1 MDSELKQL
9 IFDSISELR
18 RLQKMWQKT
27 YPDSSTMEFRD
38 VPPVLWF
45 GNIKNNPQ
53 VLVVSANPSRPE
65 QPKSNPRI
73 PYSKKW
79 NIDQPEVE
87 ELMKDYNN
95 YFVNNPSKKWFGGDV
110 SHTQGRIEDFLNG
123 LGASFYAGVKGMDDK
138 KKYNQAIH
146 IDLLP
151 FSTDSTFTAIDSQI
165 MAIEGVPQWINQH
178 LHKMI
183 ELIKPKLIIINGSS
197 NFAYFNQCID
207 MNAQPYTA
215 SFNPVELAHKEKS
228 ITIWYA
234 NKTDNVPPIIA
245 TSVNMGSF
253 CFHSKDTLRALGETV
268 KKRLNL

>member
-1 MDSELKQL
+1 MEINDTNLKLLILDIIEELKR
-9 IFDSISELR
+9 LR
-18 RLQKMWQKT
+18 GLWK
-27 YPDSSTMEFRD
+27 DEFRD

-45 GNIKNNPQ
+45 GDIHNNPQ
-53 VLVVSANPSRPE
+53 VLVISANPSRPDK
-65 QPKSNPRI
+65 PNSNPRI
-73 PYSKKW
+73 PYCKKW
-79 NIDQPEVE
+79 NIDQPDVE

-95 YFVNNPSKKWFGGDV
+95 YFVNNPSKKWFGGDM

-123 LGASFYAGVKGMDDK
+123 LGASFFGRDNYI
-138 KKYNQAIH
+138 QAIH

-151 FSTDSTFTAIDSQI
+151 FSTESTFTAIDSQI

-207 MNAQPYTA
+207 MNTQPYTA
-215 SFNPVELAHKEKS
+215 SYNPIALAPKEKS

-253 CFHSKDTLRALGETV
+253 CFHSKDTLRKLGEEV

>member
-9 IFDSISELR
+9 IFDSINELR
-18 RLQKMWQKT
+18 CLQKMWQKT
-27 YPDSSTMEFRD
+27 YPDCSTMEFRD

-53 VLVVSANPSRPE
+53 VLVVSANPSCPE

-79 NIDQPEVE
+79 NIDQPDVE

-95 YFVNNPSKKWFGGDV
+95 YFENNPSKKWFGGDV

-123 LGASFYAGVKGMDDK
+123 LGASFFGRNNYI
-138 KKYNQAIH
+138 QAIH

-151 FSTDSTFTAIDSQI
+151 FSTESTFTAIDSQI

-183 ELIKPKLIIINGSS
+183 ELVKPNLIIINGSS

-215 SFNPVELAHKEKS
+215 SFNPVELALKEKS

-234 NKTDNVPPIIA
+234 NKMDNVPPIIA

>member
-1 MDSELKQL
+1 MEINDTNLKVLILDIIEELKR
-9 IFDSISELR
+9 LR
-18 RLQKMWQKT
+18 GLWK
-27 YPDSSTMEFRD
+27 DEFRD

-45 GNIKNNPQ
+45 GDIHNNPQ
-53 VLVVSANPSRPE
+53 VLVVSANPSRPDK
-65 QPKSNPRI
+65 PNSNPRI
-73 PYSKKW
+73 PYCKKW
-79 NIDQPEVE
+79 NIDQPDVE

-95 YFVNNPSKKWFGGDV
+95 YFVNNPSKKWFGGDM

-123 LGASFYAGVKGMDDK
+123 LGASFYGGKN
-138 KKYNQAIH
+138 YIQAIH

-151 FSTDSTFTAIDSQI
+151 FSTESTFTAIDSQI

-253 CFHSKDTLRALGETV
+253 CFHSKDTLRKLGEAV

>member
-1 MDSELKQL
+1 MEINDTNLKLLILDIIEELKR
-9 IFDSISELR
+9 LR
-18 RLQKMWQKT
+18 GLWK
-27 YPDSSTMEFRD
+27 DEFRD

-45 GNIKNNPQ
+45 GDIHNNPQ
-53 VLVVSANPSRPE
+53 VLVVSANPSRPD
-65 QPKSNPRI
+65 QPNSNPRI
-73 PYSKKW
+73 PYCKKW
-79 NIDQPEVE
+79 NIDQPDVE

-95 YFVNNPSKKWFGGDV
+95 YFVNNPSKKWFGGDM

-123 LGASFYAGVKGMDDK
+123 LGASFYDGKN
-138 KKYNQAIH
+138 YIQAIH

-151 FSTDSTFTAIDSQI
+151 FSTESTFTAIDSQI

-183 ELIKPKLIIINGSS
+183 ELIKPNLIIINGSS

-253 CFHSKDTLRALGETV
+253 CFHSKDTLRKLGEAV

>member
-1 MDSELKQL
+1 MEINDTNLKLLILDIIEELKR
-9 IFDSISELR
+9 LR
-18 RLQKMWQKT
+18 GLWK
-27 YPDSSTMEFRD
+27 DEFRD

-45 GNIKNNPQ
+45 GDIHNNPQ
-53 VLVVSANPSRPE
+53 VLVISANPSRPD
-65 QPKSNPRI
+65 QPNSNPRI
-73 PYSKKW
+73 PYCKKW
-79 NIDQPEVE
+79 NIDQPDIE

-95 YFVNNPSKKWFGGDV
+95 YFVNNPSKKWFGGDM

-123 LGASFYAGVKGMDDK
+123 LGASFYGGKN
-138 KKYNQAIH
+138 YIQAIH

-151 FSTDSTFTAIDSQI
+151 FSTESTFTAIDSQI

-215 SFNPVELAHKEKS
+215 SYNPIALDPKEKS

-253 CFHSKDTLRALGETV
+253 CFHSKDTLRKLGEEV

>member
-1 MDSELKQL
+1 MEINDTNLKLLILDIIEELKR
-9 IFDSISELR
+9 LR
-18 RLQKMWQKT
+18 GLWK
-27 YPDSSTMEFRD
+27 DEFRD

-45 GNIKNNPQ
+45 GDIHNNPQ
-53 VLVVSANPSRPE
+53 VLVISANPSRPD
-65 QPKSNPRI
+65 QPNSNPRI
-73 PYSKKW
+73 PYCKKW
-79 NIDQPEVE
+79 NIDQPDIE

-95 YFVNNPSKKWFGGDV
+95 YFVNNPSKKWFGGDM

-123 LGASFYAGVKGMDDK
+123 LGASFYGGKN
-138 KKYNQAIH
+138 YIQAIH

-151 FSTDSTFTAIDSQI
+151 FSTESTFTAIDSQI

-215 SFNPVELAHKEKS
+215 SYNPVELAHKEKS

-253 CFHSKDTLRALGETV
+253 CFHSKDTLRKLGEEV

>member
-1 MDSELKQL
+1 MEINDTNLKVLILDIIEELKR
-9 IFDSISELR
+9 LR
-18 RLQKMWQKT
+18 GLWK
-27 YPDSSTMEFRD
+27 DEFRD

-45 GNIKNNPQ
+45 GDIHNNPQ
-53 VLVVSANPSRPE
+53 VLVVSANPSRPDK
-65 QPKSNPRI
+65 PNSNPRI
-73 PYSKKW
+73 PYCKKW
-79 NIDQPEVE
+79 NIDQPDVE

-95 YFVNNPSKKWFGGDV
+95 YFVNNPSKKWFGGDM

-123 LGASFYAGVKGMDDK
+123 LGASFYDGKN
-138 KKYNQAIH
+138 YIQAIH

-151 FSTDSTFTAIDSQI
+151 FSTESTFTAIDSQI

-215 SFNPVELAHKEKS
+215 SYNPIALAPKEKS

-253 CFHSKDTLRALGETV
+253 CFHSKDTLRKLGEEV

>member
-1 MDSELKQL
+1 
-9 IFDSISELR
+9 
-18 RLQKMWQKT
+18 
-27 YPDSSTMEFRD
+27 
-38 VPPVLWF
+38 
-45 GNIKNNPQ
+45 
-53 VLVVSANPSRPE
+53 
-65 QPKSNPRI
+65 
-73 PYSKKW
+73 
-79 NIDQPEVE
+79 
-87 ELMKDYNN
+87 
-95 YFVNNPSKKWFGGDV
+95 
-110 SHTQGRIEDFLNG
+110 
-123 LGASFYAGVKGMDDK
+123 MDDK

-151 FSTDSTFTAIDSQI
+151 FSTESTFTAIDSQI
-165 MAIEGVPQWINQH
+165 MAIEGVPPWINQH

-215 SFNPVELAHKEKS
+215 SFNPVELAPKEKS

-253 CFHSKDTLRALGETV
+253 CFHSKDTLRNLGEAV

>member
-1 MDSELKQL
+1 MEINDTNLKLLILDIIEELKR
-9 IFDSISELR
+9 LR
-18 RLQKMWQKT
+18 GLWK
-27 YPDSSTMEFRD
+27 DEFRD

-45 GNIKNNPQ
+45 GDIHNNPQ
-53 VLVVSANPSRPE
+53 VLVISANPSRPDK
-65 QPKSNPRI
+65 PNSNPRI
-73 PYSKKW
+73 PYCKKW
-79 NIDQPEVE
+79 NIDQPDVE

-95 YFVNNPSKKWFGGDV
+95 YFVNNPSKKWFGGDM

-123 LGASFYAGVKGMDDK
+123 LGASFFGRDNYI
-138 KKYNQAIH
+138 QAIH

-151 FSTDSTFTAIDSQI
+151 FSTESTFTAIDSQI

-207 MNAQPYTA
+207 MNTQPYTA
-215 SFNPVELAHKEKS
+215 SYNPIALAPKEKS

-253 CFHSKDTLRALGETV
+253 CFHSKDTLRKLGEAV

>member
-1 MDSELKQL
+1 MEINDTNLKLLILDIIEELKR
-9 IFDSISELR
+9 LR
-18 RLQKMWQKT
+18 GLWK
-27 YPDSSTMEFRD
+27 DEFRD

-45 GNIKNNPQ
+45 GDIHNNPQ
-53 VLVVSANPSRPE
+53 VLVISANPSRPD
-65 QPKSNPRI
+65 QPNSNPRI
-73 PYSKKW
+73 PYCKKW
-79 NIDQPEVE
+79 NIDQPDVE

-95 YFVNNPSKKWFGGDV
+95 YFVNNPSKKWFGGDM

-123 LGASFYAGVKGMDDK
+123 LGASFYGGKN
-138 KKYNQAIH
+138 YIQAIH

-151 FSTDSTFTAIDSQI
+151 FSTESTFTAIDSQI

-215 SFNPVELAHKEKS
+215 SYNPIALAPKEKS

-253 CFHSKDTLRALGETV
+253 CFHSKDTLRKLGEEV

>member
-1 MDSELKQL
+1 MEINDTNLKVLILDIIEELKR
-9 IFDSISELR
+9 LR
-18 RLQKMWQKT
+18 GLWK
-27 YPDSSTMEFRD
+27 DEFRD

-45 GNIKNNPQ
+45 GDIHNNPQ
-53 VLVVSANPSRPE
+53 VLVVSANPSRPDK
-65 QPKSNPRI
+65 PNSNPRI
-73 PYSKKW
+73 PYCRKW
-79 NIDQPEVE
+79 NIDQPDVE

-95 YFVNNPSKKWFGGDV
+95 YFVNNPSKKWFGGDM

-123 LGASFYAGVKGMDDK
+123 LGASFYDGKN
-138 KKYNQAIH
+138 YIQAIH

-151 FSTDSTFTAIDSQI
+151 FSTESTFTAIDSQI

-215 SFNPVELAHKEKS
+215 SYNPIALAPKEKS

-253 CFHSKDTLRALGETV
+253 CFHSKDTLRKLGEEV

>member
-18 RLQKMWQKT
+18 RLQKVWQKT
-27 YPDSSTMEFRD
+27 YPDCSTMEFRD

-45 GNIKNNPQ
+45 GDIKNNPQ

-79 NIDQPEVE
+79 NIDQPNVE
-87 ELMKDYNN
+87 ELIKNYNN
-95 YFVNNPSKKWFGGDV
+95 YFVNNPAKQWFGGEL

-123 LGASFYAGVKGMDDK
+123 LGASFYGGNYA
-138 KKYNQAIH
+138 QAIH

-151 FSTDSTFTAIDSQI
+151 FSTESTFTAIDNQI
-165 MAIEGVPQWINQH
+165 MAIDGVPQWINQH

-183 ELIKPKLIIINGSS
+183 DLIKPKLIIINGSS
-197 NFAYFNQCID
+197 NFVYFNQCID
-207 MNAQPYTA
+207 LNAQPYTA
-215 SFNPVELAHKEKS
+215 SYNPVELAPKEKS

-234 NKTDNVPPIIA
+234 NKADNVPPIIA

-253 CFHSKDTLRALGETV
+253 CFHSKETLRKLGEEV